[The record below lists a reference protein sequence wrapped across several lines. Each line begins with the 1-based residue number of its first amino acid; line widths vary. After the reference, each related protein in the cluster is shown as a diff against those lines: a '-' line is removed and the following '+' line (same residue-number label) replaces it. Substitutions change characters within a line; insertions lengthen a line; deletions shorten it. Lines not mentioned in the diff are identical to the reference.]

1 MLIAVIFGRGEPSST
16 IWERNVLKM
25 NFRFFRSSVSGNPA
39 TQLMH
44 SLRAYWKA
52 ALLLAVLSIAAA
64 WILIAPILSRTA
76 ASGNSV
82 SSESSAEPT
91 ASPSAEPTA
100 TPNAEPTATPD
111 PYALSEKLTG
121 LAGRITATDGEAGVG
136 SQRDV
141 KLVALTFDDGPS
153 EDSAQ
158 FVQELDSLG
167 AKCTFFLQGYRV
179 EAYPDAV
186 RAMAKS
192 GHQIASH
199 SYNHPNLTQLSA
211 DNISWQ
217 ISETEALLSAIDGK
231 QNHYLRCPYGESNDT
246 VKSIVQS
253 PIIHWC
259 VDSEDWK
266 TQDAAA
272 IRDAIVSNVYDGAI
286 VLAHEIYK
294 TSREGCLAAIRD
306 LQAQGYEFVTVEAL
320 LKRRGVNIEIGTTY
334 YDAQNKGITFSARDV
349 DLYFDGIEE

>member
-1 MLIAVIFGRGEPSST
+1 
-16 IWERNVLKM
+16 M
-25 NFRFFRSSVSGNPA
+25 NLRFFRSSDSGNPA
-39 TQLMH
+39 PQLIH
-44 SLRAYWKA
+44 SLRANWKA
-52 ALLLAVLSIAAA
+52 ALLLAVLAIAAA

-76 ASGNSV
+76 ASGSSV
-82 SSESSAEPT
+82 LPESS
-91 ASPSAEPTA
+91 ASPSASPSVSPST
-100 TPNAEPTATPD
+100 EPTATPD
-111 PYALSEKLTG
+111 PNAVSEELTG
-121 LAGRITATDGEAGVG
+121 VAGRITATDGEAGVG
-136 SQRDV
+136 SQRNTR
-141 KLVALTFDDGPS
+141 LVALTFDDGPS
-153 EDSAQ
+153 ENSAQ
-158 FVQELDSLG
+158 FVQELDALG

-211 DNISWQ
+211 DNVSWQ

-253 PIIHWC
+253 PIIYWC

-286 VLAHEIYK
+286 VLAHEVYGP
-294 TSREGCLAAIRD
+294 SREGCLAAIRD
-306 LQAQGYEFVTVEAL
+306 LQQQGYEFVTVEAL

-334 YDAQNKGITFSARDV
+334 YDAQNKYHTRLKTAVPCFGYCGFLRLSVIYSDP
-349 DLYFDGIEE
+349 